1 MSTGFGKNTE
11 KGGFG
16 MKKLLSSPIF
26 KNVLVGCML
35 FTTWISSTQASIFF
49 FGEYEYPNE
58 KDYLA

>member
-1 MSTGFGKNTE
+1 
-11 KGGFG
+11 
-16 MKKLLSSPIF
+16 MKKLLSSPVF

-49 FGEYEYPNE
+49 FGEYEYPSE